1 MPAKKKVAKKAAA
14 KKTVKKAAKKAAAKK
29 AVKKAAKKAPAKKA
43 VKKAAK
49 KAVKKA
55 VKAAA
60 KKTVAVKKVEVKKEA
75 PVKVAPKKKVAKH
88 PAGFI
93 KKQRAKLLSLKDELV
108 TVMYGQK
115 QNAMRVAEDSDTS
128 GSGEHTGDAGTDS
141 YDRDFALNLLAK
153 EQDSLEE
160 IEKAIERIDDGSYGI
175 CEMSGEQIPQ
185 LRLEF
190 IPFAR
195 LTIEAQQKW
204 ESENGNQRFKPSEQ
218 GSFNGW

>member
-1 MPAKKKVAKKAAA
+1 MPAKKKVAKKAA
-14 KKTVKKAAKKAAAKK
+14 KKAVKKVAKK

-43 VKKAAK
+43 AAKKAAKKAPAK

-55 VKAAA
+55 VAV
-60 KKTVAVKKVEVKKEA
+60 KTVEA
-75 PVKVAPKKKVAKH
+75 PVKAAPKKKVAKH

-93 KKQRAKLLSLKDELV
+93 KKQRARLLELRDELV
-108 TVMYGQK
+108 TTMYGQK

-153 EQDSLEE
+153 EADSLDE
-160 IEKAIERIDDGSYGI
+160 IEKAIERIDNGSYGI
-175 CEMSGEQIPQ
+175 CEMTEEQIPQ
-185 LRLEF
+185 MRLEF

-218 GSFNGW
+218 VSFNGW